1 MGTLQLSFEQYSPSV
16 RQLIQTRKNGTSWA
30 ESSPRPLASPW
41 PRPLLA
47 LLSSTTSTAASTP
60 ETRTPDSPLTSSTS
74 PTWTPPRSTETS
86 TPKSQSTPS
95 GSVSAAPSRDSAFP
109 PESPRNSV
117 LVLRSLSPLP
127 SRGWKVTWLVPT
139 TP

>member
-16 RQLIQTRKNGTSWA
+16 RQLIQTRRNVTSWA

-60 ETRTPDSPLTSSTS
+60 ETRTPT
-74 PTWTPPRSTETS
+74 RSTETS

-95 GSVSAAPSRDSAFP
+95 GSVSAVPSRDSAFP

-127 SRGWKVTWLVPT
+127 SRGSKVTWLVPT